1 MLWVQLPLRAVCT
14 ISCDKVCQW
23 LAAGQWFSP
32 GPPVFSG
39 NKTDRHDITEILL
52 KVALNIIKPT
62 NNQPIHDRS
71 LSRYFYKEWR
81 VKTSLMSTK
90 NSSRTMPIICI
101 IYRKIPEVRTT
112 TDGVLRDHSKDRVKM
127 WNINLRND
135 DRFTHYNQGRSQ
147 RLYLCYSAS

>member
-1 MLWVQLPLRAVCT
+1 MKYYCLLLICISIMSYLRHR
-14 ISCDKVCQW
+14 
-23 LAAGQWFSP
+23 FSMS
-32 GPPVFSG
+32 F
-39 NKTDRHDITEILL
+39 KLFYYDITEILL
-52 KVALNIIKPT
+52 KVALNTIKPT